1 MIHIC
6 TANEARILLQETHT
20 KNHRKA
26 QAGKPSCN
34 VIIIVTGRVFS
45 LPPSSHRAQTYSSR
59 SCYGGY
65 YQSLTGAC
73 LESLPP

>member
-20 KNHRKA
+20 KNHRTA
-26 QAGKPSCN
+26 QAGKLGCN
-34 VIIIVTGRVFS
+34 VTGRVLS
-45 LPPSSHRAQTYSSR
+45 LPPSSHPAQTYSSR
-59 SCYGGY
+59 RCYGGY

-73 LESLPP
+73 LESLPS